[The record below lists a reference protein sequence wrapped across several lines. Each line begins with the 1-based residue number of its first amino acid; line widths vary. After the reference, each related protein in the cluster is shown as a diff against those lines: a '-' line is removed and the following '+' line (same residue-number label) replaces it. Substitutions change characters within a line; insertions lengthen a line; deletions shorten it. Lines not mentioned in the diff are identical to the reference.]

1 MVEALMNTPAMGSD
15 PSREALRVKKQ
26 LNFKRLWKARR
37 QELDITQKTAA
48 DQLGMTQ
55 GAFSQYLNGHTEINE
70 KAVLKIAKFLGV
82 PPVEIDPT
90 FDQKMV
96 KTPPPS
102 AIAEVNVT
110 KVTNDSGA
118 AINKQYLPTIF
129 QDRDPSD
136 VIWVELS
143 ASIDVNPVDDPKM
156 RRFIPKGSVLGCLKV
171 DEVPYSFLSAVPR
184 LYLSSSTKRK
194 RYSLFFS
201 DTPPALKPETKELL
215 TVISI
220 LFS

>member
-1 MVEALMNTPAMGSD
+1 MNTPAMGSD
-15 PSREALRVKKQ
+15 PTREALRVKKQ

-48 DQLGMTQ
+48 DRLGMTQ

-110 KVTNDSGA
+110 RITGDAKANVS
-118 AINKQYLPTIF
+118 KQYLPSIF
-129 QDRDPSD
+129 RDRDPTD
-136 VIWVELS
+136 VIWVEVS
-143 ASIDVNPVDDPKM
+143 KSIDVNPQADPKM
-156 RRFIPKGSVLGCLKV
+156 RRFIPQGSVLGCLKV
-171 DEVPYSFLSAVPR
+171 DDVPYSFLSATPR
-184 LYLSSSTKRK
+184 LYLSSSPKRK
-194 RYSLFFS
+194 SYSLFFS
-201 DTPPALKPETKELL
+201 DSPPVLKPECKELL

>member
-1 MVEALMNTPAMGSD
+1 MNTPAMGSD

-82 PPVEIDPT
+82 PPVDIDPT

-110 KVTNDSGA
+110 RISGDA
-118 AINKQYLPTIF
+118 KANVNKQYLPTIF
-129 QDRDPSD
+129 RGRDPSD
-136 VIWVELS
+136 VIWVELTK
-143 ASIDVNPVDDPKM
+143 SIDVNPVDDPKM
-156 RRFIPKGSVLGCLKV
+156 RRFIPQGSVLGCLKV
-171 DEVPYSFLSAVPR
+171 DDVPYSFLSATPR
-184 LYLSSSTKRK
+184 IYLSSSTKRK
-194 RYSLFFS
+194 SYSLFFS
-201 DTPPALKPETKELL
+201 ETPPAIAPECKELL

>member
-1 MVEALMNTPAMGSD
+1 V
-15 PSREALRVKKQ
+15 
-26 LNFKRLWKARR
+26 RR

-48 DQLGMTQ
+48 DRLGMTQ

-110 KVTNDSGA
+110 KLSGDSKKN
-118 AINKQYLPTIF
+118 ISKQYLPEIF
-129 QDRDPSD
+129 RNRDPSD
-136 VIWVELS
+136 IIWVELS
-143 ASIDVNPVDDPKM
+143 TSLDVNQGLDETH
-156 RRFIPKGSVLGCLKV
+156 RSIPKGSVLGCLKI
-171 DEVPYSFLSAVPR
+171 DDVPYSFLSAVPR
-184 LYLSSSTKRK
+184 LYMSASTKRK
-194 RYSLFFS
+194 TYALFFS
-201 DTPPALKPETKELL
+201 DSPPVLKTDSQELL
-215 TVISI
+215 TVVSI
-220 LFS
+220 LFA

>member
-1 MVEALMNTPAMGSD
+1 MNTPAMGSD
-15 PSREALRVKKQ
+15 PTREALRVKKQ

-48 DQLGMTQ
+48 DRLGMTQ
-55 GAFSQYLNGHTEINE
+55 GAFSQYLNGHTELNE
-70 KAVLKIAKFLGV
+70 KAVLKIAKFLDV

-90 FDQKMV
+90 FDQKMI

-102 AIAEVNVT
+102 AIAAVNVT
-110 KVTNDSGA
+110 RISKDSTA
-118 AINKQYLPTIF
+118 SISKQYLPAIF
-129 QDRDPSD
+129 HDRDPSE
-136 VIWVELS
+136 VIWVELAES
-143 ASIDVNPVDDPKM
+143 LDVNPQDDPAL
-156 RRFIPKGSVLGCLKV
+156 RRFIPKGSVLGCLEV
-171 DEVPYSFLSAVPR
+171 DAVPYSFLSATPR
-184 LYLSSSTKRK
+184 LYVSASSKRK

-201 DTPPALKPETKELL
+201 ESPPVLKPETQELL